1 MAELR
6 RPIPDKN
13 GEIGEIIGHIS
24 DFKNGKNPLINS
36 VDKELIDTN
45 YYNSPIIGH
54 ITDKDIWGKIAAAQ
68 KNDPL
73 KQRQSVLPNETMTEE
88 EGPHPSAT
96 GALGWGALHGLTLGY
111 DDELAGILAA
121 GPINYWRGDKDAVK
135 KYNEVTKRW
144 RDYQRAANRDH
155 FYASLG
161 GNITGAVAGMFG
173 PGLIAR
179 VPAGINA
186 VARSAL
192 ALSKGRS
199 AAMGAKITG
208 KAFLDGTKQIARYAV
223 EKTAGNQTAA
233 AGAQITSKALAA
245 GERALQSALV
255 EGAERT
261 AAKAAGEAAMKAVA
275 SKEAAKFSLGRAV
288 KTGAIYGGIA
298 GSGEGEGLGDTLV
311 SAGFGAGLGAATPF
325 VASGV
330 SKVTPFMTK
339 SLKAALRGPISPA
352 EMAAKAAQM
361 PEKEAFQISNRALRD
376 VSRTLG
382 DEGVDK
388 LESALRQ
395 RGLDSMIIDLH
406 DGLSARAFR
415 AAKKDSDTYS
425 LISNRLNERQDASAT
440 RVKDALTEAMGAKV
454 DTLDLKKEIIKQAQK
469 KAEPF
474 YERAK
479 ASPISNAVRED
490 LSRLQETPAFQKA
503 YKKAIAQMPNEV
515 DANVIGSN
523 GYPKLNMRILHKMKE
538 VLDDQINAARI
549 KGKWGY
555 ARDLTDFKQRILD
568 VLDTSSPDYTKARKI
583 YYDERTIGDALEQ
596 GKQALKKNVDLDTIN
611 SQLSDLGL
619 MEKDAFQK
627 GVRSQ
632 IEHAAGNARNFEHNL
647 LSLFDT
653 KNGQEKLQQ
662 AFGEDKAKQLMKI
675 LRPEVERTRLFA
687 RMPNH
692 MGEAEEKAVEQAVSG
707 GKLHLIKA
715 AITTFARECWRK
727 LLGVH
732 RETERD
738 IAALITA
745 QEKGEFGLAREKAV
759 ELIKKFH
766 EAEKKRL
773 ITKEDHTKFI
783 NFLGIILNSSAD
795 RTVIN

>member
-13 GEIGEIIGHIS
+13 GEIIGHIS

-54 ITDKDIWGKIAAAQ
+54 ITDKDIWEKIEAAQ
-68 KNDPL
+68 KNDTL
-73 KQRQSVLPNETMTEE
+73 KQHQSVLPNKTMTEE
-88 EGPHPSAT
+88 DGPHPSAA
-96 GALGWGALHGLTLGY
+96 GAFGWGALHGLTMGY

-121 GPINYWRGDKDAVK
+121 GPIDYWMGDKDAVK

-155 FYASLG
+155 FYASIAGNLAGAAAPVVVSALFPPAGGAAAAAAARAAIGADVVLG
-161 GNITGAVAGMFG
+161 GRAG
-173 PGLIAR
+173 
-179 VPAGINA
+179 V
-186 VARSAL
+186 
-192 ALSKGRS
+192 
-199 AAMGAKITG
+199 
-208 KAFLDGTKQIARYAV
+208 
-223 EKTAGNQTAA
+223 

-245 GERALQSALV
+245 GERAVQSALAG
-255 EGAERT
+255 GAERT
-261 AAKAAGEAAMKAVA
+261 AARAAGEAAMKAAA

-288 KTGAIYGGIA
+288 KTGATYGGIA

-311 SAGFGAGLGAATPF
+311 SAGFGAGLGVATPF
-325 VASGV
+325 VASGL
-330 SKVTPFMTK
+330 SKVTPFMTR

-352 EMAAKAAQM
+352 EMAAKAAQI
-361 PEKEAFQISNRALRD
+361 PKKEAFQISNRALRD
-376 VSRTLG
+376 VSRALG
-382 DEGVDK
+382 DEGVNK
-388 LESALRQ
+388 LERALRQ
-395 RGLDSMIIDLH
+395 RGPDSMIIDLH
-406 DGLSARAFR
+406 EGLAARAFR
-415 AAKKDSDTYS
+415 AAKKDHDTYS
-425 LISNRLNERQDASAT
+425 LISNRLNERQYASDK
-440 RVKDALTEAMGAKV
+440 RVSDALTEVLGPKV
-454 DTLDLKKEIIKQAQK
+454 DTLNLKEEIIKQAQK

-479 ASPISNAVRED
+479 ASPISNADRED

-515 DANVIGSN
+515 DATVIGSN

-549 KGKWGY
+549 KGKRGY

-568 VLDTSSPDYTKARKI
+568 ILDTSSPDYAKARKI

-596 GKQALKKNVDLDTIN
+596 GEKALKKSVNLDTIN

-619 MEKDAFQK
+619 MEKEAFQK

-632 IEHAAGNARNFEHNL
+632 VEHAAGNAQNFDHSL

-662 AFGEDKAKQLMKI
+662 IFGADKAKQLMKV
-675 LRPEVERTRLFA
+675 LRPEVDRTKLFA
-687 RMPNH
+687 RLPNH
-692 MGEAEEKAVEQAVSG
+692 MGEVEEKAAEQAVSV
-707 GKLHLIKA
+707 GKIGLIKA
-715 AITTFARECWRK
+715 TITTFARELGRK

-732 RETERD
+732 RGTERD

-745 QEKGEFGLAREKAV
+745 REKGDFGLAREKAV
-759 ELIKKFH
+759 ELIKAFH

-783 NFLGIILNSSAD
+783 NFLGILLNGAID